1 MRVRVGAFMDVAHA
15 ACVPPS
21 NHSNTLKP
29 GLSHG
34 QCESELNPN
43 YVHTIIYMVVQY
55 VALRMN
61 G

>member
-1 MRVRVGAFMDVAHA
+1 MQHVF
-15 ACVPPS
+15 PPS

-34 QCESELNPN
+34 QCESELNPD
-43 YVHTIIYMVVQY
+43 YVHTIIYTVVQY